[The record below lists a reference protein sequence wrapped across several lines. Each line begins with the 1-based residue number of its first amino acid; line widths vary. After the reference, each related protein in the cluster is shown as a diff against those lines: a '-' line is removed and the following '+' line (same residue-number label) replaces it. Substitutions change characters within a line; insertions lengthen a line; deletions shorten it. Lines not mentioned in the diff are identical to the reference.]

1 MWQLYA
7 DFSRICKK
15 SWTLNSPKI
24 VDFQNWFLLK
34 NQFEAVQKVF
44 TSCRIG
50 KFLKKAYFLAKIHF
64 DTAEKEPAK
73 KLKKFA
79 LFLHCQ
85 RFVSTMPVPLTLV
98 KIPQV
103 PELLGAEADAALRRY
118 FRCIFFTEYQRNSEF
133 RMHEQTGPA
142 SYARLTECE
151 Q

>member
-1 MWQLYA
+1 MRFSFPHRRRRVFSFF
-7 DFSRICKK
+7 DVRSSFSRF
-15 SWTLNSPKI
+15 S
-24 VDFQNWFLLK
+24 DFI
-34 NQFEAVQKVF
+34 EASARK
-44 TSCRIG
+44 TKMLSN
-50 KFLKKAYFLAKIHF
+50 AYFLAKFRF

-133 RMHEQTGPA
+133 RMHEQTDPA